1 MLVTV
6 TILVQLLH
14 CKLSETSELWA
25 KTDGRV
31 KFYAS
36 GRTAAERSPG
46 VLGISTKTRKTY
58 VALYFRTNQKR
69 TRFIIFNDDWEDNFA
84 TGMCYNIWNF

>member
-6 TILVQLLH
+6 MILVQLLY

-58 VALYFRTNQKR
+58 VALYFQTSQKR
-69 TRFIIFNDDWEDNFA
+69 NFNDDWEDNFA
-84 TGMCYNIWNF
+84 TGMRYNIWNF

>member
-6 TILVQLLH
+6 TILVQLLY

-46 VLGISTKTRKTY
+46 VLGISTKTRKN
-58 VALYFRTNQKR
+58 VALYFQTSQKR
-69 TRFIIFNDDWEDNFA
+69 IFNDDREDNFA

>member
-6 TILVQLLH
+6 MIVVQLLY

-46 VLGISTKTRKTY
+46 VLGISTKTRKN
-58 VALYFRTNQKR
+58 VALHFQTSQKR
-69 TRFIIFNDDWEDNFA
+69 NFNDDWEDNFV